1 MGLIRKALRHR
12 LHLTNQNH
20 RAPAMTTSQK
30 MVQHI
35 KTDVLTMAL
44 DDISEELMATSTHD
58 PGFQALEEVHDLLV
72 NELATRG
79 RWDME
84 SA

>member
-1 MGLIRKALRHR
+1 
-12 LHLTNQNH
+12 
-20 RAPAMTTSQK
+20 

-44 DDISEELMATSTHD
+44 DDISEELMATSSHD

-72 NELATRG
+72 HELAKRG

>member
-1 MGLIRKALRHR
+1 MGLKFR
-12 LHLTNQNH
+12 LHLTKQNH
-20 RAPAMTTSQK
+20 RTPAMTSSQK

-44 DDISEELMATSTHD
+44 DDISEELMATSSHD

-72 NELATRG
+72 HELAKRG

>member
-1 MGLIRKALRHR
+1 MGLITRIKRQF
-12 LHLTNQNH
+12 HLATTM
-20 RAPAMTTSQK
+20 PATKTTITTQD
-30 MVQHI
+30 VIQHLN
-35 KTDVLTMAL
+35 TDILTMAI

-58 PGFQALEEVHDLLV
+58 PGFKALEEVHDLLV
-72 NELATRG
+72 RELATRG